1 MGGIEIR
8 PKVSSDLEEIECF
21 LKDHDALQCA
31 RAGEL
36 VDALQYPALIAVG
49 SGRIMGAL
57 TYIPGGSTWEVLTL
71 HAEEPKRGIGSALMK
86 ALEGEARA
94 GGCTRLFLTTTN
106 DNLDALRFYQRR
118 GFEFVEV
125 RRGAVD
131 ESRKGL
137 KPSIPRVG
145 DNGIP
150 LRDEILLER
159 WL

>member
-1 MGGIEIR
+1 MEIR
-8 PKVSSDLEEIECF
+8 PKASSDLEDIKRF
-21 LKDHDALQCA
+21 LNDHDALQCA

-36 VDALQYPALIAVG
+36 VDALPYPAFVAVD

-57 TYIPGGSTWEVLTL
+57 TYIPGGAGWEVLTL
-71 HAEEPKRGIGSALMK
+71 HAEESKRGIGSALMR
-86 ALEGEARA
+86 AIEGEARA
-94 GGCTRLFLTTTN
+94 GGCARLFLTTTN

-118 GFEFVEV
+118 GFELVEV
-125 RRGAVD
+125 RRGAVN
-131 ESRKGL
+131 ESRKAL
-137 KPSIPRVG
+137 KPQIPRVG